1 MHWTAFKTTARVPVS
16 GQFNQVNVSTEGKST
31 KVVEVLRTIKFNIP
45 TSSTNSANPER
56 DAKIVNSFFGSMD
69 LTDLI
74 IGHVKNA
81 EGDNKSGFC
90 VFYLSL
96 NNVEREVKFT
106 YTIEDALIQ
115 LNGKIDLFA
124 FQGESAIGALNAV
137 CEDLEL
143 KLGKVG
149 PPLRLAVAGPP
160 MSPGLEITLNLVGQ
174 SRTLKRIN
182 AAIETI
188 KAIVS

>member
-1 MHWTAFKTTARVPVS
+1 M
-16 GQFNQVNVSTEGKST
+16 EY
-31 KVVEVLRTIKFNIP
+31 VLLIGGLIVLIVAGETLVRGAVGIALKFNIP

-137 CEDLEL
+137 CEDLHKGEDGVS
-143 KLGKVG
+143 KTWPEVE
-149 PPLRLAVAGPP
+149 VTI
-160 MSPGLEITLNLVGQ
+160 ETTLN
-174 SRTLKRIN
+174 K
-182 AAIETI
+182 
-188 KAIVS
+188 KCH